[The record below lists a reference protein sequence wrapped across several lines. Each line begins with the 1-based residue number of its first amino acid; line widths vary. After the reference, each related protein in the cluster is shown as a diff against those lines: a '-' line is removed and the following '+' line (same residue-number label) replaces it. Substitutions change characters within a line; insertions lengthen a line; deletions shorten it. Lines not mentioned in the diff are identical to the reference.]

1 MSCLTVS
8 PPNCGQPAGC
18 PDNMGCPP
26 GVCPDFQIKRHDT
39 IPPFKVPVEDD
50 AGPMDLTGL
59 VLEANMWV
67 CAKLKTAITE
77 IDTTLQFADN
87 KGFDQILVNDIIIP
101 DRVRSTEQMRVIGFD
116 EDLKIVEVE
125 RGYNGT
131 TPSVWKKS
139 TGLRVF
145 RILNATAA
153 TEMIYE
159 DISQVDGCVLQNQLV
174 ESLLIYEWNA
184 NDTCVPGCFW
194 FEFKL
199 MKMLVGPIVIPSFT
213 PLCSSGIGVEWV
225 RRFPVCGEFLIKICN
240 SPTAEM

>member
-8 PPNCGQPAGC
+8 PPNCGQSAAC

-39 IPPFKVPVEDD
+39 IPPFKVSVEDD
-50 AGPMDLTGL
+50 SGPMDLTGL

-67 CAKLKTAITE
+67 CAKLKANITDS
-77 IDTTLQFADN
+77 DTTLQFADN

-116 EDLKIVEVE
+116 EDLKTVEVE

-131 TPSVWKKS
+131 TASAWKKG
-139 TGLRVF
+139 TGLRIF
-145 RILNATAA
+145 RILNAQAA
-153 TEMIYE
+153 TEMVYE
-159 DISQVDGCVLQNQLV
+159 DVTQVDGCVLQNQLA
-174 ESLLIYEWNA
+174 ESFLVYEWNA

-199 MKMLVGPIVIPSFT
+199 LKMMDGPIIVPSIT
-213 PLCSSGIGVEWV
+213 PVCTTGYGVEWV